1 MNFSKSLFREAKRNM
16 NTKIIG
22 IVVCMALLMPALSIT
37 AIANE
42 PPTITGEHHVNSGET
57 ERVTCC
63 FYGTDGSVIPCI
75 KEIPKE
81 NAVQL
86 SNQIQAGSKA
96 FVSLYSSD
104 ASDEEIVE
112 AEEIIDSTLTMMDDF
127 GVLPDGVSVE
137 QAKQVLYMPKNQAK
151 RSSTLGIIGSAGV
164 GLLRPIHLSI
174 LPKAIVFWAY
184 LVGATFSVGLNGF
197 NARLGP
203 QFGFALFFVGFIA
216 SIGVTGAFF
225 GFTAFTSY
233 L

>member
-1 MNFSKSLFREAKRNM
+1 MNE
-16 NTKIIG
+16 KIIG
-22 IVVCMALLMPALSIT
+22 IVVCIALLMPALSIT
-37 AIANE
+37 AIAHE
-42 PPTITGEHHVNSGET
+42 QPTITGEHYVNSGET
-57 ERVTCC
+57 EQVTCY
-63 FYGTDGSVIPCI
+63 FYGMDGSIIPCI

-81 NAVQL
+81 DAEQL
-86 SNQIQAGSKA
+86 NTQLQAGSKA

-104 ASDEEIVE
+104 ASDEEIIE
-112 AEEIIDSTLTMMDDF
+112 AEKIIDSTLTMMDDL

-137 QAKQVLYMPKNQAK
+137 EAKQVLYTPKNQAK
-151 RSSTLGIIGSAGV
+151 SSLILGIIGSAGV
-164 GLLRPIHLSI
+164 GLLRPIHPSI

-184 LVGATFSVGLNGF
+184 LAGATFSVGLNGF

-225 GFTAFTSY
+225 GFTPFTFY

>member
-1 MNFSKSLFREAKRNM
+1 MNK
-16 NTKIIG
+16 KIIG
-22 IVVCMALLMPALSIT
+22 VVVCMVLLMPALSIT

-42 PPTITGEHHVNSGET
+42 PTTITGGHHVNSGET
-57 ERVTCC
+57 ERVTCY

-81 NAVQL
+81 NAEQL
-86 SNQIQAGSKA
+86 SNQLQAGSKA

-104 ASDEEIVE
+104 ASNEEIIE

-127 GVLPDGVSVE
+127 GVLPDEVSVE

-151 RSSTLGIIGSAGV
+151 ISSTLGIIGSAGV

-225 GFTAFTSY
+225 GFTPFTSY

>member
-1 MNFSKSLFREAKRNM
+1 MKK
-16 NTKIIG
+16 KIIG
-22 IVVCMALLMPALSIT
+22 IVVCMALLMPGLSIT

-42 PPTITGEHHVNSGET
+42 PTTITGEHHVNSGET
-57 ERVTCC
+57 ERVTCY

-81 NAVQL
+81 NAEQL
-86 SNQIQAGSKA
+86 SNQLQAGSKA

-112 AEEIIDSTLTMMDDF
+112 AEEIIDSTLTMMNDF

-151 RSSTLGIIGSAGV
+151 IFSTLSIIGSAGV
-164 GLLRPIHLSI
+164 GLLRPIHPSI

-225 GFTAFTSY
+225 GFTPFTAY

>member
-1 MNFSKSLFREAKRNM
+1 MNK
-16 NTKIIG
+16 KIIG
-22 IVVCMALLMPALSIT
+22 AVVCMTLLMPALSIT

-57 ERVTCC
+57 ERVTCY

-81 NAVQL
+81 NAEQL
-86 SNQIQAGSKA
+86 SNQLQAGSKA

-104 ASDEEIVE
+104 AGDAEIIE
-112 AEEIIDSTLTMMDDF
+112 AEEIIDSTLTLMDDL
-127 GVLPDGVSVE
+127 GVLPDGVSVKE
-137 QAKQVLYMPKNQAK
+137 AKQVLYSPKNQAK
-151 RSSTLGIIGSAGV
+151 SSSTLGIIGSAGV

-174 LPKAIVFWAY
+174 LPKAVVFWVY

-225 GFTAFTSY
+225 GFTPFTAY